1 MCVIEYVSDY
11 PCLVIRALMEIRK
24 YQKSTNLLIPCL
36 PFGRVVRE
44 IATQE
49 ASKRGI
55 QGLRFQ
61 TNALRAMQEAAEM
74 YLTQLFED
82 CILLAVHARRVTG
95 LLTIQSS
102 FIEVAS
108 KQKIFSRV

>member
-1 MCVIEYVSDY
+1 
-11 PCLVIRALMEIRK
+11 MEIRK
-24 YQKSTNLLIPCL
+24 YQKSTNLLIPRL

-44 IATQE
+44 IATAE

-61 TNALRAMQEAAEM
+61 TNALSAMQEAAEM

-82 CILLAVHARRVTG
+82 CILLAVHARRVTVMNKDMRLARRIRG
-95 LLTIQSS
+95 DND
-102 FIEVAS
+102 
-108 KQKIFSRV
+108 IF